1 MKNKMETT
9 NHIGLDVAQ
18 SAIKPVKNLTD
29 GKECVKS
36 VLDSFATLLF
46 KEREIAKLAGELE
59 DEGTSAMA
67 SDYIREKEKLVWMYT
82 AFLG

>member
-1 MKNKMETT
+1 MKNKMKTT
-9 NHIGLDVAQ
+9 NHIGLDAAQ
-18 SAIKPVKNLTD
+18 SSIKPVKILTD

-36 VLDSFATLLF
+36 VLDSFATLLS

-59 DEGTSAMA
+59 DEGTNAMA